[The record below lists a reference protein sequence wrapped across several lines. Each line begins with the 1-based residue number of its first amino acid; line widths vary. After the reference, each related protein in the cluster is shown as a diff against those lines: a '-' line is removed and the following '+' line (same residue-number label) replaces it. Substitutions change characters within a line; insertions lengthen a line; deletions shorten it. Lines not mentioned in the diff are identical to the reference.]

1 MESPRVD
8 LFKNTSED
16 SPSSLL
22 PWWKK
27 HDKVCFVWR
36 LHVWENM
43 MKCPWG
49 DVSAEQQEKQTCT
62 LQCPPHAG
70 VTPASDGQEYSQPVV
85 QTTWSWC
92 AIILQTAV
100 KSQGLSDHFLQ
111 HFFHT
116 LHTEQ
121 HFSLICRNE
130 EETSFLKLA
139 SLLNLVAMVEL
150 QNKSTLTW
158 MQNISAARQW
168 WAQLPPP
175 DWRLIQLFLPLNW
188 GLLGHAPSPRE

>member
-8 LFKNTSED
+8 LFKNTSEEA
-16 SPSSLL
+16 PSSLL

-36 LHVWENM
+36 LHVRENM

-49 DVSAEQQEKQTCT
+49 DVSAEQQETQTCA
-62 LQCPPHAG
+62 LQWPPTCWSNACIWWPRIFS
-70 VTPASDGQEYSQPVV
+70 TCCSDH
-85 QTTWSWC
+85 
-92 AIILQTAV
+92 IILMRNYLADCGKVTGFVRPLPAH
-100 KSQGLSDHFLQ
+100 S
-111 HFFHT
+111 T
-116 LHTEQ
+116 EAEQ
-121 HFSLICRNE
+121 HFSLICRSE
-130 EETSFLKLA
+130 EETNFLKLA
-139 SLLNLVAMVEL
+139 SLKNLVAMVEL